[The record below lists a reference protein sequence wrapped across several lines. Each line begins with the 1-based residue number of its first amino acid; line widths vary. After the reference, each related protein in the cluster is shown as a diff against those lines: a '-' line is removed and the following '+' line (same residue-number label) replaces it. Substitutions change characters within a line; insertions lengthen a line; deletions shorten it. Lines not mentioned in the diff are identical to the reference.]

1 MDMKKLGLVLG
12 CSLSMSLAMG
22 QNVEFVKENFAQN
35 KEGFKEAKKR
45 LDEGNDIFAATS
57 KKTDDAYRKKFYKEA
72 IAPYLDAYA
81 VNPNNAL
88 LNYRL
93 GVAYLFSDQKAKSL
107 PYLEKAKKLN
117 PAIDPELGFYLARAY
132 QMNMEWQK
140 AVSDYKKY
148 LATLSTDKG
157 RAKADVVNKYIRES
171 LSGEKLQKKPVRV
184 FFDNAGDLINSRFTD
199 TQPVVNADE
208 MVMLFSS
215 RRVVLPDGKAQPDK
229 DKLAHDDIYI
239 STKVNGQWTVAKALD
254 KNINTE
260 KNEVVVA
267 ISPDGQR
274 FLFTGDEGDGNLYE
288 CVLKGNEWS
297 KPDELSKE
305 INSSARETS
314 ATYSY
319 DGKTLY
325 FVSDR
330 ENGIGQGDIYFS
342 VQDAKGNWGKAMS
355 AGPKINTAYDEGAV
369 FLLPDGKTLYFS
381 SEGHNS
387 MGGYDIFK
395 SVLENGQWSEP
406 ENLGY
411 PVNTPEDDKFLSLT
425 ANGRYGYLAS
435 SRLDRSQGESDI
447 YRLTFMGAEKHMV
460 LNTEDDL
467 IASTS
472 MQVPLPVI
480 MPVLD
485 LKTPQNIIVQGTIL
499 DAKTQKPVEA
509 KVEVIDNLR
518 KEVITTFTS
527 NSATGKYLVSLP
539 AGKNYGLA
547 IKRDEYAFHSEN
559 YNLPATAG
567 FRKEDRSV
575 TLQPLEAGS
584 VLPLR
589 NIFFEEGKASLLPEA
604 TYELKALVALL
615 NDKKSLRAE
624 VAGLTAT
631 QEASQPLSE
640 SRAKAVLDYLVANGI
655 NAKRLQ
661 SKGYAF
667 TEVKSEEAKDGSTQ
681 EHGIEVR
688 LLAK

>member
-1 MDMKKLGLVLG
+1 MKKLALLLG
-12 CSLSMSLAMG
+12 CSLSVSLAMA

-35 KEGFKEAKKR
+35 KDGFKEAKKR

-57 KKTDDAYRKKFYKEA
+57 KKTDDTYRQKFYKDA
-72 IAPYLDAYA
+72 VAPYLDAYA
-81 VNPNNAL
+81 LNPNNAL

-93 GVAYLFSDQKAKSL
+93 GVAYLFTDQKAKAL

-117 PAIDPELGFYLARAY
+117 PSVDPELSFYLARAY

-140 AVSDYKKY
+140 AVTDYKKY

-157 RAKADVVNKYIRES
+157 RAKVDVVNKYIRES
-171 LSGEKLQKKPVRV
+171 LSGEKLEKKPVRV
-184 FFDNAGDLINSRFTD
+184 FFDKAGETINSRFAD

-208 MVMLFSS
+208 TVMLFSS
-215 RRVVLPDGKAQPDK
+215 RRAVLAEGKTQPDK
-229 DKLAHDDIYI
+229 DKPLQDDIYI
-239 STKVNGQWTVAKALD
+239 STKVNGQWTPAKPLD
-254 KNINTE
+254 KHINTD

-274 FLFTGDEGDGNLYE
+274 FLFTGDENDGNLYE

-297 KPDELSKE
+297 KPDELPKE
-305 INSSARETS
+305 INSSARESS

-330 ENGIGQGDIYFS
+330 ANGIGKGDIYF
-342 VQDAKGNWGKAMS
+342 VVLDAKGNWGKAVS

-369 FLLPDGKTLYFS
+369 FMLPDGKTLYFS

-411 PVNTPEDDKFLSLT
+411 PVNTPEDDKFLTLT
-425 ANGRYGYLAS
+425 ANGRYGYMAS
-435 SRLDRSQGESDI
+435 SRLDKSQGESDI
-447 YRLTFMGAEKHMV
+447 YRLTFIGAEKHMV
-460 LNTEDDL
+460 LNTSDDL

-472 MQVPLPVI
+472 MQVPQPVS

-485 LKTPQNIIVQGTIL
+485 LKTPQTILVQGIIL
-499 DAKTQKPVEA
+499 DAKTKKPLEA

-518 KEVITTFTS
+518 KEVVTTFTS
-527 NSATGKYLVSLP
+527 NSATGHYLVTLP

-547 IKRDEYAFHSEN
+547 IKRDDYIFHSSHFN
-559 YNLPATAG
+559 VPATAG
-567 FRKEDRSV
+567 FKQV
-575 TLQPLEAGS
+575 NQPVQLQPLEAGG
-584 VLPLR
+584 VLPLH
-589 NIFFEEGKASLLPEA
+589 NIFFEEGKAALLPEA
-604 TYELKALVALL
+604 TYELKGLVALL
-615 NDKKSLRAE
+615 NDKKSLRVE
-624 VAGLTAT
+624 VAGLPQSQDAT
-631 QEASQPLSE
+631 QSLAE

-661 SKGYAF
+661 SKGYALADATATPEKILPVEDYGLEIRF
-667 TEVKSEEAKDGSTQ
+667 
-681 EHGIEVR
+681 
-688 LLAK
+688 LAK